1 MQEARQMLIILMQ
14 FIIPIVMV
22 MYARLF
28 HVSITFAG
36 LTQVKYQ
43 IQLQLLLASYPVC
56 LHHQSPAD
64 GHKRDGINQV
74 SVVKKTQFPLRVC
87 CQFASVIGYEGIT
100 SVFHFFYFEQL

>member
-1 MQEARQMLIILMQ
+1 
-14 FIIPIVMV
+14 MV
-22 MYARLF
+22 MYASLF

-64 GHKRDGINQV
+64 GHKMDGRNQV
-74 SVVKKTQFPLRVC
+74 SIVKKLSFRYESA
-87 CQFASVIGYEGIT
+87 ASVQM
-100 SVFHFFYFEQL
+100 S